1 MMNNHFVEE
10 NHLLLNVLLQVLF
23 YLFQLM
29 KLYQQVVQYLKDLLL
44 LVKFLYTK
52 IDIKNLLVFSNRK
65 QKKLITLARNGTN
78 SGKFLS

>member
-10 NHLLLNVLLQVLF
+10 NHLLSFERLQVLF
-23 YLFQLM
+23 YPFQLM
-29 KLYQQVVQYLKDLLL
+29 MLYQQVGRYPKDLLL

-52 IDIKNLLVFSNRK
+52 FLNYKSLSQTNLHH
-65 QKKLITLARNGTN
+65 TLARNGTN